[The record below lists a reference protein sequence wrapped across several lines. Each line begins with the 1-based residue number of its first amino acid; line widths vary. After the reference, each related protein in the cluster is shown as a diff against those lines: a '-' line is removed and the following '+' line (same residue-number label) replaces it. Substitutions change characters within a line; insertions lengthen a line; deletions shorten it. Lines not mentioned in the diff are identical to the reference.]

1 MSATQAAEAKYP
13 HDGFGK
19 TDVELARLLGLREGY
34 AAGLVDQR
42 EKDAEIAETA
52 PCVCGKAADE
62 HYPGSAQTD
71 SAGIAT
77 AIRMGGF
84 YTPEQIEAAFEDGA
98 VL

>member
-1 MSATQAAEAKYP
+1 MSATQTAEAKYP
-13 HDGFGK
+13 HDGLGK
-19 TDVELARLLGLREGY
+19 SDVELARLLGLREGY

-42 EKDAEIAETA
+42 EKDAQTAETA

-71 SAGIAT
+71 ATHIAT
-77 AIRMGGF
+77 AIRTGGF
-84 YTPEQIEAAFEDGA
+84 YTPAQIDAAFEDGA